1 MSYDELCRQL
11 AFRAAGD
18 TASFDVIRLAYS
30 LLTYYSVSTQL
41 AGTKLIPPNAPVTED
56 GDGDD
61 GGADG
66 GAAGAAGGGGGGQA
80 SNTLAVSPPN
90 LRCADLDMHVRR
102 GEPPIG
108 YRGLPLSLRI
118 HSL

>member
-41 AGTKLIPPNAPVTED
+41 AGTELIPPRPPPGDAGAD
-56 GDGDD
+56 GGGGDD
-61 GGADG
+61 GGAESSG
-66 GAAGAAGGGGGGQA
+66 GNGVSA

-90 LRCADLDMHVRR
+90 LR
-102 GEPPIG
+102 
-108 YRGLPLSLRI
+108 
-118 HSL
+118 

>member
-1 MSYDELCRQL
+1 MCRQL

-41 AGTKLIPPNAPVTED
+41 AGTELIPPRPPP
-56 GDGDD
+56 GDAGDD
-61 GGADG
+61 D
-66 GAAGAAGGGGGGQA
+66 AGDGGGGGGVAGGNGVSA

-90 LRCADLDMHVRR
+90 LR
-102 GEPPIG
+102 
-108 YRGLPLSLRI
+108 
-118 HSL
+118 